1 VTTETGAAP
10 LPYDWN
16 TELPGVISR
25 HADSCPVRDG
35 GRCTCGPLG
44 YLASIRDRR
53 TNQRRVSPLVESV
66 DDALVWRWEEIV
78 REDDVPVTGVSG
90 ESIATLIDEF
100 RRAAEDGSLTDDHG
114 QRYSQQAVRALQTSL
129 SFVDAE
135 LGTLE
140 VQDLR
145 RRHVQALVDQLSGSG
160 VAPERVLAMVDAL
173 KDAYTYAIRRELVG
187 FNPVVELQLPQYSN
201 GGPPTEPAI
210 TADSA
215 QRGWTSN
222 EPTPPPQP
230 APPPAEPAPP
240 TDAAQRGWTSDELT
254 QPPQPGP
261 PPAQPA
267 PPTDATQR
275 SWSSE
280 ELAQPTHP
288 AGPPWTP
295 PPFDLYQGTAA
306 GPPAAEP
313 PQYAPPG
320 YTSTPPSWSPP
331 QPGYPTTPNAYTA
344 PYLPPGYPPGTTPFP
359 QAPPYGQPSTGF
371 SSIFG
376 TSGDPAAT
384 DVASMQERWLWW
396 TVRIIVIVFVLI
408 ALVLVAESV

>member
-1 VTTETGAAP
+1 

-44 YLASIRDRR
+44 YIASVRDRR
-53 TNQRRVSPLVESV
+53 TNRRRVSPLFDSV
-66 DDALVWRWEEIV
+66 DDALVWRWEDIV
-78 REDDVPVTGVSG
+78 REDDVPVTDVSG

-100 RRAAEDGSLTDDHG
+100 RRAAEDGSLTDDRG

-160 VAPERVLAMVDAL
+160 VAPGRFGAMVDAL
-173 KDAYTYAIRRELVG
+173 KDVYTYAIRRELVG
-187 FNPVVELQLPQYSN
+187 FNPVVELQLPQYTN
-201 GGPPTEPAI
+201 GGPPAEPVPTADVTQQAWTADEPA
-210 TADSA
+210 
-215 QRGWTSN
+215 
-222 EPTPPPQP
+222 PTPQP
-230 APPPAEPAPP
+230 GTRPAEPVPL
-240 TDAAQRGWTSDELT
+240 DAAQRGW
-254 QPPQPGP
+254 
-261 PPAQPA
+261 
-267 PPTDATQR
+267 
-275 SWSSE
+275 SSE
-280 ELAQPTHP
+280 ELLQPSQP

-295 PPFDLYQGTAA
+295 PPFDLYQRTAG
-306 GPPAAEP
+306 GPPAGEP

-320 YTSTPPSWSPP
+320 YTSTSPAWSPP
-331 QPGYPTTPNAYTA
+331 QPGYPPAPSTQTA
-344 PYLPPGYPPGTTPFP
+344 PYLPPGYSPGTASYP
-359 QAPPYGQPSTGF
+359 QAPPYGQPTSPFTSF
-371 SSIFG
+371 LG